1 MEVSFYHILGIILS
15 VVLIEVVGIL
25 SSRKVKTAA
34 DFSHAGGK
42 AGTWV
47 VCGTIMGTLIGG
59 QSTVGTAQLAFTYGL
74 SAWWFTLGAALG
86 CVFLAIGYVVPL
98 RRSDCTTLL
107 EVVSKEYGK
116 KAEVLGS
123 VLCSIGM
130 FVSVVAQILSASAL
144 LMTLFPMKFYLA
156 AALSCL
162 IMMAYVVFGGLW
174 SAGIGGIVKLIL
186 LCVSSLAGGII
197 VLSLTDGYHGL
208 MTSIEEMIHAIKIPL
223 FDQTPQSNQ
232 MSLFDQTPQ
241 SNQVSLF
248 DQTPQ
253 GNQMS
258 LFDQTPQSNQM
269 SLFNQ
274 TPQSDVSTFVAK
286 QYNNLLSR
294 GAGKDIGSCLSVI
307 LGVLATQ
314 SYAQGIWAAKTDSVA
329 RKGAMI
335 SAVLTI
341 PIGAACVLIGLYM
354 RGHYVT
360 MEEVETLAVVGKSLP
375 ENVGVMAT
383 TAQAFPLFITH
394 HIPEFLG
401 GIVLG
406 TLLITI
412 IIGGSGLTLGA
423 STILVRDVFTKINPS
438 LNESSRNLR
447 VSRMTIV
454 GILLLSVVFAAT
466 FSGSFINDLGFLSMG
481 LRATAVFIPLT
492 LALFFSR
499 RIKSQWIL
507 ISIIA
512 GTTALI
518 IAQFIKL
525 PVDGIFVG
533 LGVGAICCLVGV
545 RKIEN

>member
-1 MEVSFYHILGIILS
+1 MSISFYHILGILLSIL
-15 VVLIEVVGIL
+15 LIEIVGIM
-25 SSRKVKTAA
+25 SSKKVKTAD
-34 DFSHAGGK
+34 DFSRAGGK

-59 QSTVGTAQLAFTYGL
+59 QSTVGTAQLAFTYGI

-86 CVFLAIGYVVPL
+86 CVVLAIGYVIPL
-98 RRSDCTTLL
+98 RRSGCTTLL
-107 EVVSKEYGK
+107 EVVSNEYGK

-123 VLCSIGM
+123 VLCSLGM

-156 AALSCL
+156 AAISCL
-162 IMMAYVVFGGLW
+162 IMMIYVVFGGLW

-186 LCVSSLAGGII
+186 LCISTLAGGII

-208 MTSIEEMIHAIKIPL
+208 MTAIEDMHG
-223 FDQTPQSNQ
+223 
-232 MSLFDQTPQ
+232 SLVEIFGCQPI
-241 SNQVSLF
+241 
-248 DQTPQ
+248 
-253 GNQMS
+253 GER
-258 LFDQTPQSNQM
+258 
-269 SLFNQ
+269 
-274 TPQSDVSTFVAK
+274 
-286 QYNNLLSR
+286 YNNILAR
-294 GAGKDIGSCLSVI
+294 GAAKDIGSCVSVI

-314 SYAQGIWAAKTDSVA
+314 SYAQGIWAAKSDNVA
-329 RKGAMI
+329 RKGALI

-360 MEEVETLAVVGKSLP
+360 AEELEMLTAAGQTLP
-375 ENVGVMAT
+375 ENLGVMAT

-394 HIPEFLG
+394 CMPEFLG

-412 IIGGSGLTLGA
+412 IIGGSGLTLGS
-423 STILVRDVFTKINPS
+423 STILVRDVFMKIDAS
-438 LNESSRNLR
+438 LNESSKNLK
-447 VSRMTIV
+447 VSRLTII
-454 GILLLSVVFAAT
+454 GILLMSVFVAAT

-492 LALFFSR
+492 LALFLPR
-499 RIKSQWIL
+499 RFNYKWIL
-507 ISIIA
+507 ASIIA
-512 GTTALI
+512 GTAALI
-518 IAQFIKL
+518 VTQFMKL

-533 LGVGAICCLVGV
+533 LGVSVVCCLLGT
-545 RKIEN
+545 KNFGP

>member
-1 MEVSFYHILGIILS
+1 MEVSLYHILGIILS

-86 CVFLAIGYVVPL
+86 CVFLAIGYVIPL
-98 RRSDCTTLL
+98 RRSGCSTLL

-144 LMTLFPMKFYLA
+144 LMTLFPIKFYLA

-174 SAGIGGIVKLIL
+174 SAGIGGIVKLVL
-186 LCVSSLAGGII
+186 LCVSSLAGGVI

-208 MTSIEEMIHAIKIPL
+208 MTSIEEMM
-223 FDQTPQSNQ
+223 QTLVVTHGRASE
-232 MSLFDQTPQ
+232 D
-241 SNQVSLF
+241 
-248 DQTPQ
+248 
-253 GNQMS
+253 
-258 LFDQTPQSNQM
+258 
-269 SLFNQ
+269 
-274 TPQSDVSTFVAK
+274 FV
-286 QYNNLLSR
+286 QERYNNLLSR

-307 LGVLATQ
+307 LGILATQ

-360 MEEVETLAVVGKSLP
+360 MEEMSALAAVGATLP
-375 ENVGVMAT
+375 EKVGVMAT

-499 RIKSQWIL
+499 KIKSQWIL

-512 GTTALI
+512 GTAALI
-518 IAQFIKL
+518 ITQILKL

-533 LGVGAICCLVGV
+533 LGVGVICCLMGA
-545 RKIEN
+545 RRIES

>member
-98 RRSDCTTLL
+98 RRSGCTTLL

-116 KAEVLGS
+116 KAEMLGS

-208 MTSIEEMIHAIKIPL
+208 MTSIEEMMHAIKTPL
-223 FDQTPQSNQ
+223 FDQTPQ
-232 MSLFDQTPQ
+232 
-241 SNQVSLF
+241 
-248 DQTPQ
+248 
-253 GNQMS
+253 G
-258 LFDQTPQSNQM
+258 
-269 SLFNQ
+269 
-274 TPQSDVSTFVAK
+274 DVSTFVAK

-360 MEEVETLAVVGKSLP
+360 MEEVETLAVVGESLP

-454 GILLLSVVFAAT
+454 GMLLLSVVFAAT

-533 LGVGAICCLVGV
+533 LGVGAICCLV

>member
-1 MEVSFYHILGIILS
+1 MSISIYHILGIILS
-15 VVLIEVVGIL
+15 IVLIEVVGIW
-25 SSRKVKTAA
+25 SSKKVKTAD
-34 DFSHAGGK
+34 DFSRAGGK

-59 QSTVGTAQLAFTYGL
+59 QSTVGTAQLAFTYGI

-123 VLCSIGM
+123 VLCSLGM
-130 FVSVVAQILSASAL
+130 FVSIVAQILSASAL

-156 AALSCL
+156 AAMSCV

-174 SAGIGGIVKLIL
+174 STGIGGIVKLIL

-208 MTSIEEMIHAIKIPL
+208 MTSIENMMLDVLHGG
-223 FDQTPQSNQ
+223 
-232 MSLFDQTPQ
+232 MSETLHC
-241 SNQVSLF
+241 
-248 DQTPQ
+248 
-253 GNQMS
+253 
-258 LFDQTPQSNQM
+258 
-269 SLFNQ
+269 
-274 TPQSDVSTFVAK
+274 DVTTVAER
-286 QYNNLLSR
+286 YNNLLAR
-294 GAGKDIGSCLSVI
+294 GAAKDIGSCLSVI

-314 SYAQGIWAAKTDSVA
+314 SYAQGIWAAKSDSIA

-360 MEEVETLAVVGKSLP
+360 LEEVEALVVAGGVQLP
-375 ENVGVMAT
+375 DNIGVMAT

-394 HIPEFLG
+394 CMPEFLG

-406 TLLITI
+406 TLLVTI
-412 IIGGSGLTLGA
+412 IIGGSGLTLGS
-423 STILVRDVFTKINPS
+423 STILVRDVFMKIKPS
-438 LNESSRNLR
+438 LSESSKNLK
-447 VSRMTIV
+447 VSRITII
-454 GILLLSVVFAAT
+454 GILLMSVFVAAT

-492 LALFFSR
+492 LALFFPKR
-499 RIKSQWIL
+499 FKYKWI
-507 ISIIA
+507 IVSIIA
-512 GTTALI
+512 GTAALI
-518 IAQFIKL
+518 LTKILNL
-525 PVDGIFVG
+525 PIDGIFVG
-533 LGVGAICCLVGV
+533 LGVSVLCCQLGI
-545 RKIEN
+545 RN

>member
-1 MEVSFYHILGIILS
+1 MSFYHILGIVLS

-25 SSRKVKTAA
+25 SSKKVKTAD
-34 DFSHAGGK
+34 DFSRAGGK

-74 SAWWFTLGAALG
+74 SAWWFTLGAAFG
-86 CVFLAIGYVVPL
+86 CVFLAIGYAMPL
-98 RRSDCTTLL
+98 RRSGCSTLL

-123 VLCSIGM
+123 VLCSVGM
-130 FVSVVAQILSASAL
+130 FVSIVAQILSASAL
-144 LMTLFPMKFYLA
+144 LMTLFPIKFYLA

-208 MTSIEEMIHAIKIPL
+208 MTSIE
-223 FDQTPQSNQ
+223 
-232 MSLFDQTPQ
+232 SLLMNNNILGLEFHGDI
-241 SNQVSLF
+241 SSI
-248 DQTPQ
+248 D
-253 GNQMS
+253 
-258 LFDQTPQSNQM
+258 
-269 SLFNQ
+269 
-274 TPQSDVSTFVAK
+274 K
-286 QYNNLLSR
+286 QYNNFLSR

-360 MEEVETLAVVGKSLP
+360 MEEMETLAVVGESLP
-375 ENVGVMAT
+375 ENVAVMAT

-394 HIPEFLG
+394 HMPEFLG

-406 TLLITI
+406 TLLITV

-454 GILLLSVVFAAT
+454 GMLLLSVVFAAT

-492 LALFFSR
+492 LALFFSKR
-499 RIKSQWIL
+499 FKYQWIL
-507 ISIIA
+507 VSIIA
-512 GTTALI
+512 GTAALVI
-518 IAQFIKL
+518 TQILKL

-533 LGVGAICCLVGV
+533 LGVGTICCLMGT
-545 RKIEN
+545 RRINN

>member
-1 MEVSFYHILGIILS
+1 MTISFYHILGIVLS
-15 VVLIEVVGIL
+15 IILIEVVGIM
-25 SSRKVKTAA
+25 SSKKVKTAA

-59 QSTVGTAQLAFTYGL
+59 QSTVGTAQLAFTYGI

-86 CVFLAIGYVVPL
+86 CVVLAIGYVVPL
-98 RRSDCTTLL
+98 RRSGCTTLL

-123 VLCSIGM
+123 VLCSLGM

-144 LMTLFPMKFYLA
+144 LMTLFPMRFYMA
-156 AALSCL
+156 AATSCL
-162 IMMAYVVFGGLW
+162 IMMIYVVFGGLW
-174 SAGIGGIVKLIL
+174 SAGIGGVVKLIL
-186 LCVSSLAGGII
+186 LCVSTLAGGII
-197 VLSLTDGYHGL
+197 VLTLTDGYHGL
-208 MTSIEEMIHAIKIPL
+208 MTSIEELIGTL
-223 FDQTPQSNQ
+223 VETQGG
-232 MSLFDQTPQ
+232 
-241 SNQVSLF
+241 VSHENIN
-248 DQTPQ
+248 DR
-253 GNQMS
+253 
-258 LFDQTPQSNQM
+258 
-269 SLFNQ
+269 
-274 TPQSDVSTFVAK
+274 
-286 QYNNLLSR
+286 YNNLFAR
-294 GAGKDIGSCLSVI
+294 GAAKDIGSCLSVI

-360 MEEVETLAVVGKSLP
+360 VEELDVMNAAGRSLP
-375 ENVGVMAT
+375 GDIGVMAT
-383 TAQAFPLFITH
+383 TAQAFPVFITH
-394 HIPEFLG
+394 RMPEFLG

-423 STILVRDVFTKINPS
+423 STILVRDVFMKINPS
-438 LNESSRNLR
+438 LSESSKNLKI
-447 VSRMTIV
+447 SRLTIV
-454 GILLLSVVFAAT
+454 GILLMSVIVAAT

-481 LRATAVFIPLT
+481 LRATAVFLPLT
-492 LALFFSR
+492 LALFFSKR
-499 RIKSQWIL
+499 FKYQWIVV
-507 ISIIA
+507 SIIA
-512 GTTALI
+512 GTAALVVS
-518 IAQFIKL
+518 QFIQF

-533 LGVGAICCLVGV
+533 LAVAAICCLLGLC
-545 RKIEN
+545 RI

>member
-1 MEVSFYHILGIILS
+1 MSISIYHILGILLS
-15 VVLIEVVGIL
+15 VVLIEVVGIW
-25 SSRKVKTAA
+25 SSKKVKTAD
-34 DFSHAGGK
+34 DFSRAGGK

-59 QSTVGTAQLAFTYGL
+59 QSTVGTAQLAFTYGI

-98 RRSDCTTLL
+98 RRSDSTTLL

-123 VLCSIGM
+123 LLCSLGM
-130 FVSVVAQILSASAL
+130 FVSIVAQILSASAL

-156 AALSCL
+156 AAISCL

-174 SAGIGGIVKLIL
+174 SAGIGGIVKLVL

-208 MTSIEEMIHAIKIPL
+208 MTAIEGLCGSIIETHDA
-223 FDQTPQSNQ
+223 
-232 MSLFDQTPQ
+232 
-241 SNQVSLF
+241 VSLHER
-248 DQTPQ
+248 
-253 GNQMS
+253 
-258 LFDQTPQSNQM
+258 
-269 SLFNQ
+269 
-274 TPQSDVSTFVAK
+274 
-286 QYNNLLSR
+286 YNNLLAR
-294 GAGKDIGSCLSVI
+294 GAAKDIGSCLSVI

-314 SYAQGIWAAKTDSVA
+314 SYAQGIWAAKSDSVA
-329 RKGAMI
+329 RKGALI

-341 PIGAACVLIGLYM
+341 PIGAACVLVGLYM

-360 MEEVETLAVVGKSLP
+360 IDEMDALVAAGKSLP
-375 ENVGVMAT
+375 ENIGVMAT

-394 HIPEFLG
+394 CMPEFLG

-412 IIGGSGLTLGA
+412 IIGGSGLTLGS
-423 STILVRDVFTKINPS
+423 STILVRDVFMKIKPS
-438 LNESSRNLR
+438 LSESSKNLK
-447 VSRMTIV
+447 VSRLTII
-454 GILLLSVVFAAT
+454 GILLLSVFVAAT

-492 LALFFSR
+492 LALFFPR
-499 RIKSQWIL
+499 RFKYKWIL
-507 ISIIA
+507 ASIVA
-512 GTTALI
+512 GTAALI
-518 IAQFIKL
+518 ITKILNL
-525 PVDGIFVG
+525 PIDGIFIG
-533 LGVGAICCLVGV
+533 LGVSAVCCQLGV
-545 RKIEN
+545 RS

>member
-1 MEVSFYHILGIILS
+1 M
-15 VVLIEVVGIL
+15 
-25 SSRKVKTAA
+25 
-34 DFSHAGGK
+34 
-42 AGTWV
+42 
-47 VCGTIMGTLIGG
+47 
-59 QSTVGTAQLAFTYGL
+59 
-74 SAWWFTLGAALG
+74 
-86 CVFLAIGYVVPL
+86 
-98 RRSDCTTLL
+98 
-107 EVVSKEYGK
+107 
-116 KAEVLGS
+116 
-123 VLCSIGM
+123 
-130 FVSVVAQILSASAL
+130 
-144 LMTLFPMKFYLA
+144 
-156 AALSCL
+156 
-162 IMMAYVVFGGLW
+162 
-174 SAGIGGIVKLIL
+174 
-186 LCVSSLAGGII
+186 
-197 VLSLTDGYHGL
+197 
-208 MTSIEEMIHAIKIPL
+208 
-223 FDQTPQSNQ
+223 
-232 MSLFDQTPQ
+232 
-241 SNQVSLF
+241 
-248 DQTPQ
+248 
-253 GNQMS
+253 
-258 LFDQTPQSNQM
+258 
-269 SLFNQ
+269 
-274 TPQSDVSTFVAK
+274 
-286 QYNNLLSR
+286 SR

-360 MEEVETLAVVGKSLP
+360 MEEVETLAVVGESLP

-454 GILLLSVVFAAT
+454 GMLLLSVVFAAT

>member
-98 RRSDCTTLL
+98 RRSGCTTLL

-223 FDQTPQSNQ
+223 FDQTPQS
-232 MSLFDQTPQ
+232 
-241 SNQVSLF
+241 
-248 DQTPQ
+248 
-253 GNQMS
+253 NQMS

-492 LALFFSR
+492 LALFLSR